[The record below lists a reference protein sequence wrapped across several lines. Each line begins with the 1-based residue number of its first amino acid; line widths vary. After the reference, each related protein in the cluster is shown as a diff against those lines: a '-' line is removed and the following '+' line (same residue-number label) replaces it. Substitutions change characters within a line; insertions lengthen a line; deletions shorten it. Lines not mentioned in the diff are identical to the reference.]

1 MRCSCGI
8 NRLYRC
14 IAAVCLLGLLLSF
27 SAEAQVGDIPDANL
41 AGAVCDALGFSTG
54 GSVTAEA
61 MSWLEILRA
70 QSDTSS
76 GKSGNSY
83 TNEEKYVK

>member
-1 MRCSCGI
+1 MRCSCGT

-14 IAAVCLLGLLLSF
+14 IAVR
-27 SAEAQVGDIPDANL
+27 
-41 AGAVCDALGFSTG
+41 DALGLNAG
-54 GSVTAEA
+54 ELVTVEA